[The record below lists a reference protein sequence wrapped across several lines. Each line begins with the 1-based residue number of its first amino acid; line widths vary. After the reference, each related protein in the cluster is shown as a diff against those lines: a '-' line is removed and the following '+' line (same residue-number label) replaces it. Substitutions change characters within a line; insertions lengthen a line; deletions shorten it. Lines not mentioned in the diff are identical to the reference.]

1 MARSVVDAINDYH
14 KQMINWYT
22 DHKEDHSMTSDK
34 FLVRIDPG
42 SGLAKTGMGN
52 LIRTFSS
59 LYERHDEV
67 TFDEF
72 SRFNGQT
79 KSDIITVD
87 LGPKGI
93 YRVGLTEAVGFN
105 ERVIG
110 INRYKDPVWAKIM
123 VTAALSK
130 FPALVR
136 AENPVVTLGVL
147 TPYALLKDRRT
158 GGMDVSK
165 TLSSSMRGVFNVP
178 FSKKIVDVRVS
189 TVKVFGEGLAGFVH
203 FAYDKDMKLKPQYRN
218 TNTLYLDIGRG
229 TINTAFMC
237 ENRPHMDTVRSEQW
251 GTNLFYRMI
260 ARNLDQSAGTISPDR
275 VESMIRSGEMTKQQ
289 KAVATDQSAIYIDTM
304 ISYARAVE
312 SQVDLPIDRLIVFGG
327 GLKVVE
333 NITKTLDGTYPE
345 TLFGDEYTNLRGLGM
360 LLGDDYESEE
370 SEKDS

>member
-1 MARSVVDAINDYH
+1 
-14 KQMINWYT
+14 
-22 DHKEDHSMTSDK
+22 MTEK
-34 FLVRIDPG
+34 FVVRIDPG

-52 LIRTFSS
+52 LVRTFSS
-59 LYERHDEV
+59 LYERHDPV

-72 SRFNGQT
+72 SRFNGAT

-87 LGPKGI
+87 LGPAGV
-93 YRVGLTEAVGFN
+93 YQVGLPEAVGFN

-110 INRYKDPVWAKIM
+110 INRYKDPVWAKLM

-136 AENPVVTLGVL
+136 ADNPTITLGVL

-165 TLSSSMRGVFNVP
+165 TLTSSMRGLFNVP
-178 FSKKIVDVRVS
+178 FGKKIVPIRVS
-189 TVKVFGEGLAGFVH
+189 TVKVFGEGLTGFAY
-203 FAYDKDMKLKPQYRN
+203 FAYDKDMQLKPQYQN

-237 ENRPHMDTVRSEQW
+237 GNRPHMDTVRSEQW

-260 ARNLDQSAGTISPDR
+260 ARNLDQSAGAISPDR
-275 VESMIRSGEMTKQQ
+275 VELMIRSGTMTKQQ
-289 KAVATDQSAIYIDTM
+289 KVVVADQSAIYINTM
-304 ISYARAVE
+304 LSYARAVE

-327 GLKVVE
+327 ALYVVDA
-333 NITKTLDGTYPE
+333 ITETLTNTYPE
-345 TLFGDEYTNLRGLGM
+345 TLFGDEFTNLRGLGL
-360 LLGDDYESEE
+360 LLGDGDESEQ
-370 SEKDS
+370 DS

>member
-1 MARSVVDAINDYH
+1 
-14 KQMINWYT
+14 
-22 DHKEDHSMTSDK
+22 MTSTTEK
-34 FLVRIDPG
+34 FLVRIDTG
-42 SGLAKTGMGN
+42 SGLSKVGMGN

-59 LYERHDEV
+59 LYERHDPV

-79 KSDIITVD
+79 KSGIITID
-87 LGPKGI
+87 LGSQGI
-93 YRVGLTEAVGFN
+93 YQVGLTETEGFN

-110 INRYKDPVWAKIM
+110 INRYKCGVWAKLM

-130 FPALVR
+130 FPVLAK
-136 AENPVVTLGVL
+136 ASNPTVTLGVL
-147 TPYALLKDRRT
+147 TPYALLKNRHT

-178 FSKKIVDVRVS
+178 FGKKIVPIRVS
-189 TVKVFGEGLAGFVH
+189 TVKVFGEGLAGFAH
-203 FAYDKDMKLKPQYRN
+203 FAYDKEMKLKPEYQN
-218 TNTLYLDIGRG
+218 TNTLFLDVGRG

-237 ENRPHMDTVRSEQW
+237 GNRPHMDTVRSEQW

-289 KAVATDQSAIYIDTM
+289 RVVVTDQSEIYIGTM

-333 NITKTLDGTYPE
+333 NITETLDGTYSE
-345 TLFGDEYTNLRGLGM
+345 TLFGDEFTNLRGLGM
-360 LLGDDYESEE
+360 LLGDGDDDEDE
-370 SEKDS
+370 DS